1 MMNDK
6 TLEQTILFTQMVAH
20 KQGWLLNPDKDF
32 YDTLVEGLM
41 KNYNRYGYF
50 FCPCRDAEAR
60 YELDK
65 PAICPCIWSK
75 PDIAEFGHCYC
86 ALYLSREFVAGGKTP
101 RAIPDRR
108 FAQA

>member
-41 KNYNRYGYF
+41 KIITDTDTF
-50 FCPCRDAEAR
+50 SAP
-60 YELDK
+60 
-65 PAICPCIWSK
+65 
-75 PDIAEFGHCYC
+75 
-86 ALYLSREFVAGGKTP
+86 VATP
-101 RAIPDRR
+101 RVDTN
-108 FAQA
+108 